1 MRGPACVATMSLGG
15 GEVAGVHRRCG
26 RDEAGARRAV
36 LAQCGRVVDDTID
49 FASDERGLPVR
60 HASDLPV
67 PRDGVYIFA
76 IPDADDGDTLML
88 VSPPHRLRCGAAW
101 PAVEVDDRLDVAA
114 GSWLRVVGV
123 S

>member
-1 MRGPACVATMSLGG
+1 MRRS
-15 GEVAGVHRRCG
+15 AGRG
-26 RDEAGARRAV
+26 RAV
-36 LAQCGRVVDDTID
+36 TSRARPGGRGHRGGCGLVCFAAGWHSGSELVDDTID

-60 HASDLPV
+60 YPSDGAV

-76 IPDADDGDTLML
+76 IPDADDILLL
-88 VSPPHRLRCGAAW
+88 VSSPYRLQAGAVW
-101 PAVEVDDRLDVAA
+101 PALALADGLDAAA